1 MPINTTLPQAGI
13 NFLATYSAATTT
25 SSTSGLDQPSP
36 PWLPGT
42 IEFGSNGSQW
52 IFCKAG
58 GTIAAGDFVAVTT
71 QATFV
76 VEAITSTIGRANYGS
91 MVGCAGADATAN
103 QFLWVCTR
111 GYLGLSSLQDGA
123 SPNVLT
129 GSAANVALHTTG
141 TAGRIDDSG
150 SANTTATISPVIGTD
165 TAASNTSPVYLQNP
179 TITALD

>member
-13 NFLATYSAATTT
+13 NFLVAYTAATTA

-52 IFCKAG
+52 LFCKAG
-58 GTIAAGDFVAVTT
+58 GTIAAGDFVVTTT

-76 VEAITSTIGRANYGS
+76 VSALTSTNGRANFGS
-91 MVGCAGADATAN
+91 MVGCAGADATVD

-111 GYLGLSSLQDGA
+111 GYLPLASLEGGA

-129 GSAANVALHTTG
+129 GSVANVALHTTA

-179 TITALD
+179 TVTALD